1 MRQVPLAF
9 PWFYCVL
16 SLISLVF
23 QRFCLLFLASCR
35 SDQKGA
41 RPQLPLA
48 FPWFYCLL
56 SLIFVVL
63 TRFC

>member
-23 QRFCLLFLASCR
+23 QRFCLLLLASAVWIRKVRAR
-35 SDQKGA
+35 SS
-41 RPQLPLA
+41 RWL
-48 FPWFYCLL
+48 FPGFTV
-56 SLIFVVL
+56 F
-63 TRFC
+63 